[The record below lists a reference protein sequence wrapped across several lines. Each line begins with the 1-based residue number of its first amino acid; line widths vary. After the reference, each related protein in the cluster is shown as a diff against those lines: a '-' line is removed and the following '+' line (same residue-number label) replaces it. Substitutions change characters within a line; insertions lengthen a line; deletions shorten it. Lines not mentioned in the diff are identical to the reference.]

1 MQTSGY
7 RRWQYPQPIGY
18 RNCPGNRLKPRYG
31 SHDRLR
37 LYPVT
42 KDIIPSIAHTTTKA
56 PDTKQQKNPDDN
68 PRSLVT
74 GNPNYDAGILGLA
87 FAAVAL
93 FICFGLSLGPLPS
106 LIVVVLC
113 FICTTMSA
121 QPCGQTCIGPME
133 IFGLLVL
140 LAVTALG
147 QNTQVQLFYMAGI
160 IAVACGLTGDVMN
173 DLKAGK
179 ILSTSPRV
187 QWIGRAIS
195 GLLGAVVAS
204 AVLFALLNIYG
215 QDVSVRVKLL
225 WQPRFP

>member
-1 MQTSGY
+1 
-7 RRWQYPQPIGY
+7 
-18 RNCPGNRLKPRYG
+18 
-31 SHDRLR
+31 
-37 LYPVT
+37 
-42 KDIIPSIAHTTTKA
+42 
-56 PDTKQQKNPDDN
+56 
-68 PRSLVT
+68 
-74 GNPNYDAGILGLA
+74 
-87 FAAVAL
+87 
-93 FICFGLSLGPLPS
+93 
-106 LIVVVLC
+106 
-113 FICTTMSA
+113 
-121 QPCGQTCIGPME
+121 
-133 IFGLLVL
+133 VL

-179 ILSTSPRV
+179 IFSTSPRV